1 MTFLTWILAGLLA
14 GLLAGW
20 VMKRGSYGLSWD
32 ITLGLVGSIGGSW
45 ILRSLGFYPGAGIIA
60 TAVVA
65 FIVAVIPIV
74 AQRKFWAT
82 ERPIQKKD
90 TFWRWGL
97 GAALV
102 ALVAWMTLGPV
113 QQPAAV
119 AAPIEERTYA
129 VMPPSLK
136 VNAGIVVGEVTDMKV
151 AERVEKGSDRIVT
164 AAKLHGD
171 AQAEEHVG
179 QPDGAAARGEA
190 PLYRCP
196 GITHQARGTRG
207 PNRPSNSSTYGS
219 MRAPRSRAGGHPA
232 PGRGVPRRGLA
243 AEGSEGD
250 PPRVRVYPVTLS
262 GGDGQLPRLDRPGQI
277 ASPSRGGS
285 PEPPPIQPSEH
296 GGFDE

>member
-1 MTFLTWILAGLLA
+1 MTFLMWILAGLLA

-45 ILRSLGFYPGAGIIA
+45 ILRSLGFYPSAGIVA

-74 AQRKFWAT
+74 VQRKFWPT

-102 ALVAWMTLGPV
+102 ALVAWMVFGPV

-119 AAPIEERTYA
+119 AAPIEEKTYA
-129 VMPPSLK
+129 VTPAAVK
-136 VNAGIVVGEVTDMKV
+136 VKAGIVTGEVTDMKV

-164 AAKLHGD
+164 AAKLTGMLKLKNTSANQTVRLLEGKLSYID
-171 AQAEEHVG
+171 AKG
-179 QPDGAAARGEA
+179 QPIILENARTEPA
-190 PLYRCP
+190 FKF
-196 GITHQARGTRG
+196 
-207 PNRPSNSSTYGS
+207 STYGS
-219 MRAPRSRAGGHPA
+219 S
-232 PGRGVPRRGLA
+232 
-243 AEGSEGD
+243 D
-250 PPRVRVYPVTLS
+250 
-262 GGDGQLPRLDRPGQI
+262 RLDPGQEAI
-277 ASPSRGGS
+277 QSLDVEFPAAALKPNSLKEIRLEFAYIPSPYREETVNFAVSIGAGK
-285 PEPPPIQPSEH
+285 
-296 GGFDE
+296 

>member
-74 AQRKFWAT
+74 VQRKFWAT

-97 GAALV
+97 GAGLV
-102 ALVAWMTLGPV
+102 ALVAWMTFGPV

-119 AAPIEERTYA
+119 AAPIEEKTYA
-129 VMPPSLK
+129 VTPAAVK
-136 VNAGIVVGEVTDMKV
+136 VKAGIVTGEVTDMKV

-164 AAKLHGD
+164 AAKLTGMLKLKNTSADQTVRLLEGKLRYID
-171 AQAEEHVG
+171 AKG
-179 QPDGAAARGEA
+179 QPIKLEDARTEPTFKFAA
-190 PLYRCP
+190 
-196 GITHQARGTRG
+196 
-207 PNRPSNSSTYGS
+207 YGS
-219 MRAPRSRAGGHPA
+219 
-232 PGRGVPRRGLA
+232 
-243 AEGSEGD
+243 SE
-250 PPRVRVYPVTLS
+250 
-262 GGDGQLPRLDRPGQI
+262 RLDPGQEAI
-277 ASPSRGGS
+277 QSLDVEFPAEALKPNSLKEIRLEFAYIPSPYREETVNIPVSIGAGK
-285 PEPPPIQPSEH
+285 
-296 GGFDE
+296 

>member
-119 AAPIEERTYA
+119 AAPIEEKTYA
-129 VMPPSLK
+129 VMPPSVK

-151 AERVEKGSDRIVT
+151 VERVEKGSDRIVT
-164 AAKLHGD
+164 AAKLTGTLRLKNTSANQTVRLLEGKLLYID
-171 AQAEEHVG
+171 AQGKPINLEN
-179 QPDGAAARGEA
+179 ARTEPTFKFA
-190 PLYRCP
+190 
-196 GITHQARGTRG
+196 
-207 PNRPSNSSTYGS
+207 TYGS
-219 MRAPRSRAGGHPA
+219 
-232 PGRGVPRRGLA
+232 
-243 AEGSEGD
+243 SE
-250 PPRVRVYPVTLS
+250 
-262 GGDGQLPRLDRPGQI
+262 RLDPGQDAI
-277 ASPSRGGS
+277 QSLDMEFPAEALKPKNLKEIRLEFAYIPSPYRAETVNFPVSIGAGK
-285 PEPPPIQPSEH
+285 
-296 GGFDE
+296 